1 MLNTH
6 LFFIMSTP
14 LCDNEYGFSV
24 AEHNPFF
31 IFPYLQQL
39 AAKHWAAG
47 EILDLSRGDPGL
59 GFCPS
64 GRGRAFFSFLMAIDT
79 VLNSNQTGFRIH
91 RKGESA
97 IAEIE
102 HMIRT
107 EAERQFAPA
116 VAAEHLET
124 LEEVIAKLQG
134 LAKEE
139 GCEISRLDVLQG
151 IFQRS
156 TLAGG
161 SYHTPWGEPLV
172 KLAIA
177 GMYRDVLH
185 DDTIRSHDLI
195 FTLGVNDAI
204 GTLFKMLGKEGF
216 GFLQAGDTVAAST
229 PAYSPYFNEIN
240 KRGLNIVE
248 IPSDVPGDELTQL
261 EQTAER
267 IKVIFL
273 ISPNNPTGVG
283 YDDEQVKKIAEIA
296 EKHDAL
302 IITDEIY
309 AQFYA
314 DFQTVWQHAK
324 KRTLRLCG
332 RSKIER
338 SPGLRFGDVLI
349 TDEANEYLT
358 AYFKE
363 YSEAPDFR
371 TQFMWSKAPGG
382 TFASFQHTAA
392 VPGPSQILG
401 MLHVLLGADEQQ
413 GYVEMVDANMNAFFG
428 ELGLQRNN
436 AMYYGLF
443 DLNEVAGSNKRDV
456 SIDKKLHDLAVKHG
470 VVLIP
475 AMKFFSEAAQIAVD
489 KSQFV
494 RVSLPNL
501 TTEQATEAAKRIK
514 IYLTS

>member
-1 MLNTH
+1 MP
-6 LFFIMSTP
+6 TP

-24 AEHNPFF
+24 AEHNPFY
-31 IFPYLQQL
+31 IFPYLQKL
-39 AAKHWAAG
+39 AEKHWQAS
-47 EILDLSRGDPGL
+47 EIIDLSRGDPGL

-64 GRGRAFFSFLMAIDT
+64 ARGRAFFGFLMAIDT
-79 VLNSNQTGFRIH
+79 VLNSNETGFRIH
-91 RKGESA
+91 RADEDA
-97 IAEIE
+97 LAEIE
-102 HMIRT
+102 AMIHA
-107 EAERQFAPA
+107 EAQRQFAPA
-116 VAAEHLET
+116 VAVEHLQT
-124 LEEVIAKLQG
+124 FEEVITKLQS

-185 DDTIRSHDLI
+185 DDAIRSHDLI

-204 GTLFKMLGKEGF
+204 GTMFKMLGEEGF
-216 GFLQAGDTVAAST
+216 GFLKAGDTVAAST

-240 KRGLNIVE
+240 QRKLNIVE
-248 IPSDVPGDELTQL
+248 IPSDVPSDELTQL
-261 EQTAER
+261 EQTTER

-273 ISPNNPTGVG
+273 ISPNNPTGVS
-283 YDDEQVKKIAEIA
+283 YDAEQVKKIAEIA

-309 AQFYA
+309 AQFC
-314 DFQTVWQHAK
+314 DNFQTVWQHAK

-349 TDEANEYLT
+349 TDEANAHLT
-358 AYFKE
+358 SYFRG
-363 YSEAPDFR
+363 YSDAPDFR
-371 TQFMWSKAPGG
+371 TQLIWSKAPGG
-382 TFASFQHTAA
+382 TFASFQHTAS

-401 MLHVLLGADEQQ
+401 MLHVLLGAAEQQ
-413 GYVEMVDANMNAFFG
+413 KYVEMVDKNMNAFFDG
-428 ELGLQRNN
+428 LGLERKN

-443 DLNEVAGSNKRDV
+443 NLNDIAGSKRCDV
-456 SIDKKLHDLAVKHG
+456 SIDKKLHDLTVQHG

-475 AMKFFSEAAQIAVD
+475 AMKFFSEAAQAATD
-489 KSQFV
+489 KSQMV
-494 RVSLPNL
+494 RASLPNL
-501 TTEQATEAAKRIK
+501 TTAQAAEAAERIK
-514 IYLTS
+514 AYLCS